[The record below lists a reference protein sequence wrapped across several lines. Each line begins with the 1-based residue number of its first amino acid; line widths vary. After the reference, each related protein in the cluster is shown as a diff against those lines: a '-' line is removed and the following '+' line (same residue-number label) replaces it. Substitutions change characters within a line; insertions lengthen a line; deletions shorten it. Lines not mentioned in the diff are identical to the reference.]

1 MLRLRSVTTSIF
13 LSCCL
18 LEGCESDRALDPSR
32 SSEARI
38 SSARLPGTQL
48 AAPSNTTA
56 LPSTSNSSIGI
67 RWDDNS
73 SKETAFEVY
82 RSTTGAGGVF
92 SLVIKVGQD
101 ATSAADAAVSAGQ
114 EYCYEVRAIQV
125 SGKTAVVSPFSN
137 TACAMIPP
145 PPPPAVPSSASE
157 TIVKPVSSSSV
168 LVEWTAVGVDFRIE
182 KSVDSGASWSVAG
195 VANNTRYFTDWTQT
209 EQPVCYRVVAYNL
222 SGDAA
227 PSNTACTIPPAAAT
241 GITATQ
247 VDAETIELNWI
258 DNSAVEDGYEVWF
271 GMAQFSCSGENSG
284 SSEGD
289 WILVALP
296 ANSTTYRTAAVLGQD
311 LCAYHSW
318 IEIRT
323 LKDGGYSSSIYT
335 IDP

>member
-1 MLRLRSVTTSIF
+1 MLRLRSVATSIF

-18 LEGCESDRALDPSR
+18 LAGCESDRALDPSH
-32 SSEARI
+32 SSEPRV
-38 SSARLPGTQL
+38 SAAKLPGAQL
-48 AAPSNTTA
+48 AAPSNATA
-56 LPSTSNSSIGI
+56 LPSSSNSSIEI
-67 RWDDNS
+67 RWADNS
-73 SKETAFEVY
+73 SKETAFEVH

-92 SLVIKVGQD
+92 SLIVNVERDVTI
-101 ATSAADAAVSAGQ
+101 ATDAAVSAGQ

-125 SGKTAVVSPFSN
+125 SGKTAVVSQFSN
-137 TACAMIPP
+137 TVCATIPP
-145 PPPPAVPSSASE
+145 PSPAVPSSASE
-157 TIVKPVSSSSV
+157 TVVKPVSSSSV
-168 LVEWTAVGVDFRIE
+168 LVRWTAVGVDFRIE
-182 KSVDSGASWSVAG
+182 KSVDTGASWTVAG
-195 VANNTRYFTDWTQT
+195 FANNTRYFTDQAQT
-209 EQPVCYRVVAYNL
+209 EQQVCYRVVSFNV

-271 GMAQFSCSGENSG
+271 GMAQFSCNGENSG

-289 WILVALP
+289 SILVALP

-311 LCAYHSW
+311 LCAYQSW